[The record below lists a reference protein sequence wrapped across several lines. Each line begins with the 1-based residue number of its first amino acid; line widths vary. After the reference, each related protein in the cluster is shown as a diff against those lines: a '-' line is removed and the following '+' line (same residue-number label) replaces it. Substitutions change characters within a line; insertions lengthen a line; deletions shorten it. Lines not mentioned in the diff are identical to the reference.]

1 LLLASLIL
9 GIINLVRVVLKGIFE
24 SPVLLVE
31 SDTLFPSFG
40 LFRIIVIGL
49 ELLKS
54 IKSYLLCGAIDSA
67 FVIGVAIIAP
77 GNKLTTFD
85 TTHVTPDV
93 LVGIGIILMGL
104 SALSF
109 VLKTAL

>member
-77 GNKLTTFD
+77 GNKLTFD
-85 TTHVTPDV
+85 TTHVTPGV